1 MAVTLPEKRISG
13 TTSSRTLSDLMRERE
28 PEYEKMFQASDLEQ
42 LGHYYIAPFQRP
54 KVWDE
59 EQMRRLN
66 ESVHL
71 GISIGSVVVS
81 SEGRH
86 DPKTNLYPRTADWII
101 DGQQRMHSLAAYM
114 KHDLRIFIGTP
125 YEHQFC
131 ELDRPQ
137 QRRFESTTIGY
148 IRLDECT
155 EEALREM
162 YNRLNF
168 GGVAHTED
176 QRA

>member
-1 MAVTLPEKRISG
+1 MAITLPQKLIEG

-28 PEYEKMFQASDLEQ
+28 PQYEKLFQAEDLEQ
-42 LGHYYIAPFQRP
+42 LGHYYVAPFQRP
-54 KVWDE
+54 AVWSLD
-59 EQMRRLN
+59 QARRLN

-81 SEGRH
+81 AEGRH
-86 DPKTNLYPRTADWII
+86 DSATGKYPRTADWII
-101 DGQQRMHSLAAYM
+101 DGQQRMRSLQAYM
-114 KHDLRIFIGTP
+114 KEGLRIFVDTP
-125 YEHQFC
+125 HEHAFD
-131 ELDRPQ
+131 ELERPQ
-137 QRRFESTTIGY
+137 QRSFENTTIGY
-148 IRLDECT
+148 IRLDHCS

>member
-1 MAVTLPEKRISG
+1 MTVILPKKLIEG

-28 PEYEKMFQASDLEQ
+28 PQYEHMFHGEDLEQ
-42 LGHYYIAPFQRP
+42 LGHYYVAPFQRP
-54 KVWDE
+54 AVWTV
-59 EQMRRLN
+59 EQARRLN

-81 SEGRH
+81 AEGRH
-86 DPKTNLYPRTADWII
+86 DTATNKYPHTADWII
-101 DGQQRMHSLAAYM
+101 DGQQRLRALKSYM
-114 KHDLRIFIGTP
+114 KEGLRIFVGTP
-125 YEHQFC
+125 YEHAFD

-137 QRRFESTTIGY
+137 QRLFESTTIGY
-148 IRLDECT
+148 IRLDEVS
-155 EEALREM
+155 EDVLREM